1 MLHRSFAVDDE
12 KGLGEPLLDQS
23 RAELHHLLVLG
34 PQYDSE
40 SSTGFAVRQ
49 RHLALSFFNP
59 VAISKAKQ
67 LSDYPKRKR
76 KSFSW
81 QALQP
86 GFILPKSVSLVSL
99 QWWSI
104 KDDFPQVSS
113 IMNTVRHEKARKAL
127 FLRFQHMDNAP
138 EHTSEEVDLRLMFRL
153 PSGLILCSVR
163 ETHLDFNPKLSS
175 DENTVGGNTDPKL
188 ALSGA
193 KVLRLAPGELRAVVL
208 SFCATES
215 TYSTQVNGVVSN
227 G

>member
-1 MLHRSFAVDDE
+1 
-12 KGLGEPLLDQS
+12 
-23 RAELHHLLVLG
+23 
-34 PQYDSE
+34 
-40 SSTGFAVRQ
+40 
-49 RHLALSFFNP
+49 LALSFFNP

-76 KSFSW
+76 KSVSW

-175 DENTVGGNTDPKL
+175 DESTVGDNTDRKF